1 MSSLMDLNDRIFAE
15 LDRLEQAEGEELDHE
30 IERAKAISSMCGR
43 AIENANTILR
53 AVQAREDA
61 MDDVAM
67 RVGTTRLLVGAGS
80 ASMRVVDE

>member
-1 MSSLMDLNDRIFAE
+1 MSNLLALNDRIFAE
-15 LDRLEQAEGEELDHE
+15 LDRLEQAEGEELERE

-61 MDDVAM
+61 MDDAAM
-67 RVGTTRLLVGAGS
+67 RIGTTRLLVGAQP
-80 ASMRVVDE
+80 VTVEVEQ

>member
-1 MSSLMDLNDRIFAE
+1 MSNLLALNDRIFAE
-15 LDRLEQAEGEELDHE
+15 LDRLEQAEGDDLDRE

-61 MDDVAM
+61 MDDAAM
-67 RVGTTRLLVGAGS
+67 RIGTTRLLVGAKEVAVEVG
-80 ASMRVVDE
+80 A

>member
-1 MSSLMDLNDRIFAE
+1 MSNLLALNDRIFAE
-15 LDRLEQAEGEELDHE
+15 LDRLEAADGEDLDRE

-67 RVGTTRLLVGAGS
+67 RVGTTRLLVGAK
-80 ASMRVVDE
+80 AAAFEVEQ